1 MNLIKSKVAFSVR
14 EKSVAVY
21 PSAFEAAPLVVFN
34 HFTGDGEEIAESIAA
49 LGCESSL
56 LVVSALD
63 WNRDM
68 SPWESPP
75 VMKND
80 APYLGGASDYLSLLT
95 GEIMPQAMRVIGGSP
110 AFSAIAG
117 YSLAGLFSLYSLY
130 NCGVFSRAA
139 SVSGSLWF
147 PGFEE
152 YITEHD
158 FMRKPQRIY
167 LSLGDREAHVNNPVI
182 SSVREKTE
190 RIAGLFCSRGVD
202 TLFELNPGNHFKDA
216 EKRCVR
222 AVAALLK

>member
-1 MNLIKSKVAFSVR
+1 MFKSKVAFSVR
-14 EKSVAVY
+14 EKSVTVY
-21 PSAFEAAPLVVFN
+21 PSAFSAAPLVVLN
-34 HFTGDGEEIAESIAA
+34 HFSGNGEELAA
-49 LGCESSL
+49 SVGALDCTCSL
-56 LVVSALD
+56 LVVSELD
-63 WNRDM
+63 WSRDM

-95 GEIMPQAMRVIGGSP
+95 GEIIPQAKRVIGGSP

-130 NCGVFSRAA
+130 NCAVFSRAA

-147 PGFEE
+147 PGFEDFVM
-152 YITEHD
+152 THD
-158 FMRKPQRIY
+158 FLGKPQRIY
-167 LSLGDREAHVNNPVI
+167 LSLGDREARVNNPVV

-190 RIAGLFCSRGVD
+190 RLAGLFRSRGVD

-216 EKRCVR
+216 ENRC
-222 AVAALLK
+222 AKAIAALLK